1 MRSLGVYVYNIC
13 YFKRNTLADFLDK
26 RKTPFKTVNQ
36 AIRLLDC
43 KKHDFFEGERN
54 IWYVEMPEFV
64 NHQKIKPKN
73 NTQEQLSEMDDDY
86 HKKFRTP
93 ETETNTSQND

>member
-1 MRSLGVYVYNIC
+1 
-13 YFKRNTLADFLDK
+13 
-26 RKTPFKTVNQ
+26 
-36 AIRLLDC
+36 
-43 KKHDFFEGERN
+43 
-54 IWYVEMPEFV
+54 MPEFV
-64 NHQKIKPKN
+64 NHQKIKAKN